1 MLLRP
6 SVTLRPPHWVELV
19 IPCNRTHSI
28 VSNETGNRLPD
39 DLRNTIGLAFR
50 AVTQRSR
57 VGGNWIQRKVRI
69 AHVLSRMLL
78 YRVADPGL
86 GFTFKA
92 THAAVGQPA
101 EEPIAHVTI
110 RDQLGIRQADSA

>member
-1 MLLRP
+1 
-6 SVTLRPPHWVELV
+6 
-19 IPCNRTHSI
+19 
-28 VSNETGNRLPD
+28 
-39 DLRNTIGLAFR
+39 
-50 AVTQRSR
+50 
-57 VGGNWIQRKVRI
+57 
-69 AHVLSRMLL
+69 MLL